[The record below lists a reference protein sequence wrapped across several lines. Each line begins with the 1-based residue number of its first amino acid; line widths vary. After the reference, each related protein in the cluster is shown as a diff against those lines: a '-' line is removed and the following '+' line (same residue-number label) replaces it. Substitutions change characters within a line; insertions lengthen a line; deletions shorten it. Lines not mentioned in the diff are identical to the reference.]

1 MKRDT
6 RRNAVFTRRALLTMG
21 GQIALLGGLAA
32 RLYQV
37 QVVEGDRYSTMAD
50 DNRISARMIAA
61 PRGRILDRNG
71 AVVAGSRINWRALLI
86 AEYSN
91 NIPETLATFSRIVPL
106 SEYERGRI
114 EREVARRRRFIPVM
128 VREFLSWEDMA
139 RIGVHAPEL
148 PGIVVDVGTTRIYPF
163 GDRLAHVVGYVAPPN
178 EADVADDPTLALPG
192 LRVGRAGMEKY
203 HDVLLRGRAGAVQLE
218 VNALGRVIREL
229 DRQEG
234 MPGED
239 VGLTID
245 ADLQQVVL
253 NRLGDESASAV
264 VMDCRNG
271 EVLAMATNPS
281 FDPSLFNSGVS
292 QAQWQQWTRDRRTPL
307 INKATSGL
315 YAPGSTFKMAVGLAG
330 LEARTVS
337 PYDRVECPGYLDLGD
352 TRFHCWRKGGHGA
365 VDLRT
370 ALRVSCDVYF
380 YEIARRTGMDRI
392 AAMSHRL
399 GMGVELD
406 MDLPGQRTGLVPT
419 RSWRTK
425 KGHIWNIG
433 DTIVSGIGQGYI
445 QVTPLQLATYASRVA
460 SGRAVQP
467 HLTRKLG
474 GVLQPGSRSDDWP
487 PMALSD
493 RALQIVREGMFLV
506 VNDAGGTAPLARLPD
521 PRWQMAGKTG
531 SSQVRRV
538 SREMRESGRFDSEKL
553 PWEFRPHALF
563 VAYAPYDQPRY
574 ALSVVVEHGNA
585 GAAAAAPIAR
595 DIMMAT
601 LQRDPAGKIDPPARM
616 AQTASGHS
624 AGTPALASLA
634 SAASGGQ
641 GATGQGATGQGTTS
655 QGTTGQTTANRVA
668 QSMKPERP

>member
-1 MKRDT
+1 
-6 RRNAVFTRRALLTMG
+6 MG
-21 GQIALLGGLAA
+21 AQAALLGGLAA

-37 QVVEGDRYSTMAD
+37 QVVEGKRYATLAD

-71 AVVAGSRINWRALLI
+71 LVIAGSRINWRALLVP
-86 AEYSN
+86 EYSG

-106 SEYERGRI
+106 SDYERGRI

-128 VREFLSWEDMA
+128 VREFLTWEDMA

-148 PGIVVDVGTTRIYPF
+148 PGIVVDVGTTRIYPY
-163 GDRLAHVVGYVAPPN
+163 GEQLSHIVGYVAPPN
-178 EADVADDPTLALPG
+178 EADVADDPILALPG
-192 LRVGRAGMEKY
+192 LRIGRAGMEKY

-234 MPGED
+234 MQGED

-245 ADLQQVVL
+245 ADLQRAVL

-281 FDPSLFNSGVS
+281 FDPTVFNSGVS
-292 QAQWQQWTRDRRTPL
+292 QAQWQEWTRDRRTPL

-330 LEARTVS
+330 LEAKTIT
-337 PYDRVECPGYLDLGD
+337 PFDRVECPGYLDLGD
-352 TRFHCWRKGGHGA
+352 TRFHCWRKGGHGM
-365 VDLRT
+365 VDLKT
-370 ALRVSCDVYF
+370 ALRISCDVYF
-380 YEIARRTGMDRI
+380 YEVARRTGIDRV

-399 GMGVELD
+399 GMGTELD

-419 RSWRTK
+419 RAWRTR

-445 QVTPLQLATYASRVA
+445 QVTPLQLATYASRIA

-474 GVLQPGSRSDDWP
+474 GNPQPGTRPEDWP
-487 PMALSD
+487 PMALPD
-493 RALQIVREGMFLV
+493 RALQIVREGMWAV
-506 VNDAGGTAPLARLPD
+506 VNDPGGTAPLARLPD
-521 PRWQMAGKTG
+521 TRWQMAGKTG

-538 SREMRESGRFDSEKL
+538 SREMRESGKFDSEKL

-595 DIMMAT
+595 DVMMAVM
-601 LQRDPAGKIDPPARM
+601 QRDPANRTDQPPARM
-616 AQTASGHS
+616 AQ
-624 AGTPALASLA
+624 
-634 SAASGGQ
+634 
-641 GATGQGATGQGTTS
+641 
-655 QGTTGQTTANRVA
+655 A
-668 QSMKPERP
+668 QPEKP